1 MNSLALEYCL
11 LRRHE
16 DALLLQEKVLEVR
29 RRILPLD
36 HPDIGDIS
44 ACCLTSRVTE
54 MVTRGFEMIQTKP
67 CTTLQRRT
75 LNLGGNR
82 KRGY

>member
-1 MNSLALEYCL
+1 MLF
-11 LRRHE
+11 
-16 DALLLQEKVLEVR
+16 DF
-29 RRILPLD
+29 
-36 HPDIGDIS
+36 
-44 ACCLTSRVTE
+44 TSE

-82 KRGY
+82 KHGY